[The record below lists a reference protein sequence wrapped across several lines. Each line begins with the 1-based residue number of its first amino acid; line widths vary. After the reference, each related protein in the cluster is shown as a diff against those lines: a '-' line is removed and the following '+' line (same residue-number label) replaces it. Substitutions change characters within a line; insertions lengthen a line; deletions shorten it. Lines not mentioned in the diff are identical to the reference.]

1 MPKKQFVLACCQMVA
16 KQLDTIMDMGKS
28 LQGPEG
34 YLCALGLVAQLLMI
48 YEEFVGKETKTQIQ
62 CYIDNKTNLK
72 CFQIPPL
79 SLL

>member
-1 MPKKQFVLACCQMVA
+1 MPKKLFILACCQMVA

-34 YLCALGLVAQLLMI
+34 YLYAPGFVAQLLMI
-48 YEEFVGKETKTQIQ
+48 YEEFVGKETK
-62 CYIDNKTNLK
+62 CYIDSKTNLK
-72 CFQIPPL
+72 YFQIPPL